1 MWCRRIYRLCIISQ
15 VSPASRV
22 LITGAASCWKCWNS
36 EPITDEVFAFY
47 SETKTKTSMQHKH
60 DAICTK
66 MFCVSKNPIIADVLR
81 ACCVNLPICQ
91 MSSNENIKLKMTTL
105 AYF

>member
-1 MWCRRIYRLCIISQ
+1 MYYFTGQSGLLRPYHRRRFLLE
-15 VSPASRV
+15 V
-22 LITGAASCWKCWNS
+22 LYSK
-36 EPITDEVFAFY
+36 PITDELFAFY
-47 SETKTKTSMQHKH
+47 SETKTKTSVQHEH